1 MITLTK
7 EWLLKTIAEL
17 EEERDATPG
26 IVNEDAAMALEAM
39 KLALASIEAKD
50 NIPEL
55 RQVIYHFRDWNEGF
69 PVERFKADYVISW
82 MLANY
87 PPAQPTA
94 VSVPDAMDGQG
105 GVCCE
110 VSYADG
116 WNACRAAM
124 LQGAEQT
131 NYRAI
136 VERIAEIV
144 HGKVTDIDLLT
155 VTVKSIKDNLQGKA
169 SLRDEIRSEHAE
181 WSQYTFGDVG
191 PVGPLKHLSKE
202 ALEAAEEPED
212 PSEWADM
219 QFLLWDAQRRAG
231 ITDEKIA
238 QALIDKLAV
247 NKARQWPEPKDGE
260 PRLHIK
266 AGLKLEGQE
275 KQKK

>member
-1 MITLTK
+1 MTNNNLTD
-7 EWLLKTIAEL
+7 ERLSALIRVARDSLEL
-17 EEERDATPG
+17 YEMELPVIDD
-26 IVNEDAAMALEAM
+26 VM
-39 KLALASIEAKD
+39 LALA
-50 NIPEL
+50 EL
-55 RQVIYHFRDWNEGF
+55 QQRR
-69 PVERFKADYVISW
+69 
-82 MLANY
+82 
-87 PPAQPTA
+87 A
-94 VSVPDAMDGQG
+94 V
-105 GVCCE
+105 
-110 VSYADG
+110 
-116 WNACRAAM
+116 M
-124 LQGAEQT
+124 LQGGEQT

-136 VERIAEIV
+136 VERIAEII

-181 WSQYTFGDVG
+181 WSQYTFGDAG

-202 ALEAAEEPED
+202 ALEAAAEPED
-212 PSEWADM
+212 LSEWADM

-231 ITDEKIA
+231 ITDEKIT